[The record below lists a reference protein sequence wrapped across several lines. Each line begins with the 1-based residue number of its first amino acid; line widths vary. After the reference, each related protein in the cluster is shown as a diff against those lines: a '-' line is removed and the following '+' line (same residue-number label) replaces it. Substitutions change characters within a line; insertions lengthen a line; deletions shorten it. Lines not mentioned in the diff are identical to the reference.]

1 MSLKNTK
8 KVETNRYELEIS
20 VDAETFK
27 TAYDKA
33 FRQNSRK
40 INIPGF
46 RKGKAPKSIVEKYYG
61 KEAFFE
67 DALNILYPD
76 AVEEAIKESGLEFVD
91 DKIDFDLTSM
101 DLEKGVEFKVV
112 ITVKPEVK
120 IEGYKGLKAE
130 KVIAKVT
137 DEEVDAEINA
147 MAERNS
153 RMVAVSDRPVE
164 NGDITVIDFEG
175 FVDGVAFDG
184 GKAEGYSLTIGSNQ
198 FIPGFEEQLIGHKEG
213 EEFDITVTFPEDYQ
227 AENLKGKEAVFKIKL
242 HEIKVKEL
250 PAIDDEFAKD
260 VSEFDT
266 LDELKADIK
275 TKALERKEKMADNDV
290 ENSLVDQLIDLVEA
304 EIPNAMIEKRV
315 DQNIQEFAYRLQM
328 QGLDMDTYIKY
339 MGGNKDEFRNGFK
352 EQSERQVKVRLALEE
367 IAKLENLTAT
377 EEDINKEYEK
387 MTKQYNLEL
396 DKVKSYVP
404 ESELVKDIV
413 VEKAVEFV
421 RNNAEIKEVEEKTEK
436 AEKKPAAK
444 KSTAKKTTTKAAKKD
459 DESK

>member
-27 TAYDKA
+27 AAYDKA

-46 RKGKAPKSIVEKYYG
+46 RKGKAPQSIIEKYYG

-120 IEGYKGLKAE
+120 IKGYKGLKAE

-352 EQSERQVKVRLALEE
+352 DQSERQVKVRLALEE

-421 RNNAEIKEVEEKTEK
+421 RDNAEIKEVEEKTEK

>member
-275 TKALERKEKMADNDV
+275 TKALERKKKMADNDV

-339 MGGNKDEFRNGFK
+339 MGGNKDKFRNGFK
-352 EQSERQVKVRLALEE
+352 DQSERQVKVRLALEE

-421 RNNAEIKEVEEKTEK
+421 RDNAEIKEVEEKTEK

-444 KSTAKKTTTKAAKKD
+444 KSTAKKTTTKAAKKR
-459 DESK
+459 

>member
-352 EQSERQVKVRLALEE
+352 DQSERQVKVRLALEE

-421 RNNAEIKEVEEKTEK
+421 RDNAEIKEVEEKTEK

>member
-352 EQSERQVKVRLALEE
+352 DQSERQVKVRLALEE